1 MVTTAPGDQQSK
13 EQLSGISKQNWHEEM
28 KNLCVC
34 YMPCFAKILTF
45 GFILELYKVLT
56 NKTPSPT
63 TASSI
68 IPISFQ
74 FLYPWGSLWI
84 QKPDL
89 QLRYCGTFWCKWN
102 ASTFSL
108 FFLKRRKGTVYNLT
122 IHIYHTL
129 FAASTLA
136 KETSNL
142 AFSCQYNEYVSYSTW
157 TQHPENGTRC
167 DPIQRLP
174 SYVLN
179 TLHY

>member
-1 MVTTAPGDQQSK
+1 MTTAPRDQQSK

-63 TASSI
+63 AASSI
-68 IPISFQ
+68 ILISFQ
-74 FLYPWGSLWI
+74 SLYPWGSLWI

-89 QLRYCGTFWCKWN
+89 QLRYCGTFWCKCN

-108 FFLKRRKGTVYNLT
+108 YFFSKEGRV
-122 IHIYHTL
+122 L
-129 FAASTLA
+129 FIIW
-136 KETSNL
+136 
-142 AFSCQYNEYVSYSTW
+142 QYIFII
-157 TQHPENGTRC
+157 PC
-167 DPIQRLP
+167 LLP
-174 SYVLN
+174 PL
-179 TLHY
+179 

>member
-1 MVTTAPGDQQSK
+1 MVTTAPRDQQSK

-89 QLRYCGTFWCKWN
+89 QLRYSTHSGAN
-102 ASTFSL
+102 AMQVLFHY
-108 FFLKRRKGTVYNLT
+108 FFLKRRKGAVYNLT